1 MVTLF
6 SILPKRH
13 RKGDGPTDLQ
23 DLNTAA
29 VIEDF
34 SCPGIEHL
42 LLPWIEKHRGDESGK
57 LACRQLST
65 VLTNKWETDFKK

>member
-1 MVTLF
+1 MVTLL

-13 RKGDGPTDLQ
+13 QKGEGPTDLPEV
-23 DLNTAA
+23 DTAA

-34 SCPGIEHL
+34 SCPGMERL

-65 VLTNKWETDFKK
+65 VLMNKWETDFKK